1 MKQRFEK
8 EMDAVIRELNRERTT
23 AHTLLYAA
31 SWASEKEDGEECI
44 AFCADLTLQLE
55 AMESRLRE
63 LTETVE
69 TIEVTYRKAI
79 PYDPESEDV

>member
-1 MKQRFEK
+1 MKQRFEQ
-8 EMDAVIRELNRERTT
+8 EMSKLARELERERTT